1 MKTKQTETEKQFS
14 QHLASIESRI
24 DQWSQHLARIESRV
38 DKQSNRLD
46 AITPIKGQVHGT
58 SLEVDLETKRQMAI
72 EAQNLGLRSADE
84 LTQIVLHAFIELCK
98 EENFIT
104 FPLMLQQVPTA

>member
-1 MKTKQTETEKQFS
+1 M
-14 QHLASIESRI
+14 
-24 DQWSQHLARIESRV
+24 
-38 DKQSNRLD
+38 
-46 AITPIKGQVHGT
+46 
-58 SLEVDLETKRQMAI
+58 DLETKRQMAI